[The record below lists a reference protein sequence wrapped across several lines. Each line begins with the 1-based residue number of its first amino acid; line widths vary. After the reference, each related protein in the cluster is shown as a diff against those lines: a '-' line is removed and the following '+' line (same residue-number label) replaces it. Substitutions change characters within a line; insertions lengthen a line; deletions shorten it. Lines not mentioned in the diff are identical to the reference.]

1 MKKILIAVDE
11 TKGSRTAVETF
22 KRLYSSARPESV
34 VLLTVQKMEGKSV
47 MDDLLLSES
56 EMNELKEALKGSEY
70 QELLDK
76 KAKKVLEHYVKEL
89 EDLGIP
95 ELITMV
101 REGHPAEEIIQAATD
116 EGVEMVI
123 IGSRGKRPGNLFVG
137 SVSREV
143 VNNAGVPVLVA
154 R

>member
-47 MDDLLLSES
+47 MDDLLSDPELS
-56 EMNELKEALKGSEY
+56 ELKEALKGTEY

-76 KAKKVLEHYVKEL
+76 KARKVLEHYAKEL
-89 EDLGIP
+89 EEMGIP

-101 REGHPAEEIIQAATD
+101 REGHPAEEILQAATD
-116 EGVEMVI
+116 EGVEMII
-123 IGSRGKRPGNLFVG
+123 IGSRGKRPGTLFVG